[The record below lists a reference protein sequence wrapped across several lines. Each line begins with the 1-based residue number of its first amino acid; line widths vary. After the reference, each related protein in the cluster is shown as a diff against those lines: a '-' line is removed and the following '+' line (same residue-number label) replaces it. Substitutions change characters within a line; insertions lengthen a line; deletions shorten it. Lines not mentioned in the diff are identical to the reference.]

1 MNMSVLR
8 TKYLSDGVFG
18 VMRSE
23 DGQFQVDTIEH
34 AYFQSG
40 ITGGTW
46 APKIPAGT
54 YTCERRFSPHFG
66 YEVFEITKVPNCTY
80 IEIHIA
86 NTENDVH
93 GCIGLG
99 ESLGTLNGLDAV
111 LQSGIAF
118 RDFMMIQRDVNFFQ
132 LTIT

>member
-1 MNMSVLR
+1 MNMQLTR

-18 VMRSE
+18 ILRSD

-34 AYFQSG
+34 SYFVNG

-46 APKIPAGT
+46 MPKIPAGS
-54 YTCERRFSPHFG
+54 YVCQRRFSPHFG
-66 YEVFEITKVPNCTY
+66 YEVFEILNVPNCKY

-118 RDFMMIQRDVNFFQ
+118 HDFMMIQRDVNSFK
-132 LTIT
+132 LTIA